1 MIGYII
7 FGVLLILA
15 FYVVSSYNWFQT
27 TKTRITA
34 AIQDIGNQLKRQS
47 SLIPNLEK
55 SAKGYLSHEKG
66 IYEEIVSARKS
77 VEKAAG
83 SKDMSKIE
91 AASDAI
97 SNLVPKLQVLVESN
111 PELKGADVVTRL
123 MDELRDTS
131 DKLMYARR
139 VVIDLSAEYNIR
151 VVTIPSSLI
160 AGMFGF
166 KEQKGIATPTEG
178 EHLEVGKD
186 EMSDPKIS
194 IWRRTTI

>member
-1 MIGYII
+1 MIGYLI
-7 FGVLLILA
+7 FGVLVILA
-15 FYVVSSYNWFQT
+15 FYVVSQYNWFQT
-27 TKTRITA
+27 TATRITA

-47 SLIPNLEK
+47 SLIPNLES

-77 VEKAAG
+77 VEKASG

-111 PELKGADVVTRL
+111 PELKGAEVVTRL

-151 VVTIPSSLI
+151 VVTIPSSII

-166 KEQKGIATPTEG
+166 KAQKGIATPTEG
-178 EHLEVGKD
+178 EHLEVSD
-186 EMSDPKIS
+186 SELSDPKIK
-194 IWRRTTI
+194 I

>member
-15 FYVVSSYNWFQT
+15 FYVVSQYNWFQT

-47 SLIPNLEK
+47 SLIPNLEN
-55 SAKGYLSHEKG
+55 SAKGYLKHEKG

-111 PELKGADVVTRL
+111 PELKGAEVVTRL

-139 VVIDLSAEYNIR
+139 VVIDLSAEFNIR
-151 VVTIPSSLI
+151 VVTIPSSI
-160 AGMFGF
+160 VASMFGF

-178 EHLEVGKD
+178 EHLEVGKG

-194 IWRRTTI
+194 I

>member
-1 MIGYII
+1 MIGYLL
-7 FGVLLILA
+7 FGLLIVIA
-15 FYVVSSYNWFQT
+15 FYVVSQYNWFQT

-47 SLIPNLEK
+47 SLIPNLE
-55 SAKGYLSHEKG
+55 SSTKGYMKHEKG
-66 IYEEIVSARKS
+66 IYEDIVSARKA

-83 SKDMSKIE
+83 GKDMSKIE

-111 PELKGADVVTRL
+111 PELKAAEVVTRL

-151 VVTIPSSLI
+151 VVTLPSNLVANI
-160 AGMFGF
+160 FGF
-166 KEQKGIATPTEG
+166 KEQKGITTPTEG
-178 EHLEVGKD
+178 EHLEVGSD

-194 IWRRTTI
+194 I

>member
-1 MIGYII
+1 MTGYII
-7 FGVLLILA
+7 FGVLIILA
-15 FYVVSSYNWFQT
+15 FYVVSQYNWFQT

-47 SLIPNLEK
+47 SLIPNLEN
-55 SAKGYLSHEKG
+55 SAKGYLKHEKG

-111 PELKGADVVTRL
+111 PELKGAEVVTRL

-151 VVTIPSSLI
+151 IVTLPSNII

-166 KEQKGIATPTEG
+166 KAQKGIATPTEG
-178 EHLEVGKD
+178 EHLEVGKG

-194 IWRRTTI
+194 I

>member
-7 FGVLLILA
+7 FGILLILA
-15 FYVVSSYNWFQT
+15 FYVVSQYNWFQT

-34 AIQDIGNQLKRQS
+34 AIQDIGNQLKRQT
-47 SLIPNLEK
+47 SLIPNLEN
-55 SAKGYLSHEKG
+55 SAKGYLKHEKG
-66 IYEEIVSARKS
+66 IYEEIVSARKA

-83 SKDMSKIE
+83 GKDMSKIE

-111 PELKGADVVTRL
+111 PELKGAEVVTRL

-151 VVTIPSSLI
+151 IVTLPSNII

-166 KEQKGIATPTEG
+166 KAQKGIATPTEG

-194 IWRRTTI
+194 I

>member
-1 MIGYII
+1 MFGYII
-7 FGVLLILA
+7 FGILIVLAL
-15 FYVVSSYNWFQT
+15 YVVSQYNWFQT

-47 SLIPNLEK
+47 SLIPNLEN
-55 SAKGYLSHEKG
+55 SAKGYLKHEKG

-77 VEKAAG
+77 VEKASG

-111 PELKGADVVTRL
+111 PELKAAEVITRL

-139 VVIDLSAEYNIR
+139 VVIDLSAEYNIKI
-151 VVTIPSSLI
+151 VTLPSNII

-178 EHLEVGKD
+178 SHLEVGKD
-186 EMSDPKIS
+186 EMSDPKI
-194 IWRRTTI
+194 TV

>member
-7 FGVLLILA
+7 FGLLVLVAI
-15 FYVVSSYNWFQT
+15 YVVSQYNWFQT

-47 SLIPNLEK
+47 SLIPNLEN
-55 SAKGYLSHEKG
+55 SAKGYLKHEKG

-77 VEKAAG
+77 VEKASG

-111 PELKGADVVTRL
+111 PELKGAEVITRL

-139 VVIDLSAEYNIR
+139 VVIDLSAEFNIK
-151 VVTIPSSLI
+151 VVTLPSNI
-160 AGMFGF
+160 VAGVFGF

-178 EHLEVGKD
+178 GHLEVSQD
-186 EMSDPKIS
+186 EMSDPKV
-194 IWRRTTI
+194 TV

>member
-7 FGVLLILA
+7 FGLLLVLAYYII
-15 FYVVSSYNWFQT
+15 SQYNWFQT

-47 SLIPNLEK
+47 SLIPNLE
-55 SAKGYLSHEKG
+55 SSTKGYLKHEKG
-66 IYEEIVSARKS
+66 IYEEIVSARKA
-77 VEKAAG
+77 VENAAG
-83 SKDMSKIE
+83 GKDMSKIE
-91 AASDAI
+91 AASNAI

-111 PELKGADVVTRL
+111 PELKAAEVVTRL

-139 VVIDLSAEYNIR
+139 VVIDLSAEYNIKI
-151 VVTIPSSLI
+151 VTLPSNVI
-160 AGMFGF
+160 ANMFGF

-186 EMSDPKIS
+186 EMSNPKIS
-194 IWRRTTI
+194 I

>member
-1 MIGYII
+1 MFGYII
-7 FGVLLILA
+7 LGIVVVLA
-15 FYVVSSYNWFQT
+15 FYVVSQYNWFQT

-47 SLIPNLEK
+47 SLIPNLEN
-55 SAKGYLSHEKG
+55 SAKGYLKHEKG

-77 VEKAAG
+77 VEKASG
-83 SKDMSKIE
+83 SKDMAKIE

-111 PELKGADVVTRL
+111 PELKGAEVVTRL

-139 VVIDLSAEYNIR
+139 VVIDLSAEYNIK
-151 VVTIPSSLI
+151 VVTLPSNII

-178 EHLEVGKD
+178 EHLEVGKS
-186 EMSDPKIS
+186 EMSDPKVS
-194 IWRRTTI
+194 I

>member
-7 FGVLLILA
+7 IGLLVLFA
-15 FYVVSSYNWFQT
+15 FYVVSQYNWFQT

-47 SLIPNLEK
+47 SLIPNLES
-55 SAKGYLSHEKG
+55 SAKGYLKHEKG
-66 IYEEIVSARKS
+66 IYEEIVSARKA
-77 VEKAAG
+77 VEKASG
-83 SKDMSKIE
+83 GKDMSKIE
-91 AASDAI
+91 AASNAI

-111 PELKGADVVTRL
+111 PELKGTEVVTRL

-139 VVIDLSAEYNIR
+139 VVIDLSAEYNIKI
-151 VVTIPSSLI
+151 VTLPSNII

-166 KEQKGIATPTEG
+166 KEQKGIATPVEG

-186 EMSDPKIS
+186 EISDPKIN
-194 IWRRTTI
+194 I

>member
-1 MIGYII
+1 MTGYII
-7 FGVLLILA
+7 FGVLIIIA
-15 FYVVSSYNWFQT
+15 FYVVSQYNWFQT

-47 SLIPNLEK
+47 SLIPNLES
-55 SAKGYLSHEKG
+55 SAKGYLKHEKG

-83 SKDMSKIE
+83 SKDMAKIE

-111 PELKGADVVTRL
+111 PELKGAEVVTRL

-139 VVIDLSAEYNIR
+139 VVIDLSAEYNIK
-151 VVTIPSSLI
+151 VVTLPSNLI
-160 AGMFGF
+160 AAMFGF

-194 IWRRTTI
+194 I

>member
-1 MIGYII
+1 MISYII

-15 FYVVSSYNWFQT
+15 FYVVSQYNWFQT

-47 SLIPNLEK
+47 NLIPNLEN
-55 SAKGYLSHEKG
+55 SAKGYLKHEKG
-66 IYEEIVSARKS
+66 IYEEIVSARKA

-83 SKDMSKIE
+83 GKDMSKIE

-151 VVTIPSSLI
+151 IVTLPSNII

-166 KEQKGIATPTEG
+166 KAQKGIATPTEG
-178 EHLEVGKD
+178 EHLEVGKG

-194 IWRRTTI
+194 I

>member
-7 FGVLLILA
+7 FGVLVVLA
-15 FYVVSSYNWFQT
+15 LYVVSQYNWFQT
-27 TKTRITA
+27 TATRITA

-47 SLIPNLEK
+47 SLIPNLES

-91 AASDAI
+91 AASNAI

-111 PELKGADVVTRL
+111 PELKGAEVVTRL

-178 EHLEVGKD
+178 EHLEVGKG

-194 IWRRTTI
+194 I

>member
-7 FGVLLILA
+7 FGLLLVLA
-15 FYVVSSYNWFQT
+15 FYVVSQYNWFQT

-47 SLIPNLEK
+47 SLIPNLEN
-55 SAKGYLSHEKG
+55 STKGYLKHEKG
-66 IYEEIVSARKS
+66 IYEDIVSARKA
-77 VEKAAG
+77 VEKASG
-83 SKDMSKIE
+83 GKDMSKIE

-111 PELKGADVVTRL
+111 PELKGTEVVTRL

-139 VVIDLSAEYNIR
+139 VVIDLSAEYNIK
-151 VVTIPSSLI
+151 VVTLPSNII
-160 AGMFGF
+160 ANMFGF

-186 EMSDPKIS
+186 EMSDPKVS
-194 IWRRTTI
+194 L

>member
-1 MIGYII
+1 MIAYII
-7 FGVLLILA
+7 FGVLLVLA
-15 FYVVSSYNWFQT
+15 FYVVSQYNWFQT

-34 AIQDIGNQLKRQS
+34 AIQDIGNQLKRQA
-47 SLIPNLEK
+47 SLIPNLES

-83 SKDMSKIE
+83 SKDMAKIE

-111 PELKGADVVTRL
+111 PELKGAEVVTRL

-139 VVIDLSAEYNIR
+139 VVIDLSAEFNIK
-151 VVTIPSSLI
+151 VVTMPSNI
-160 AGMFGF
+160 VANMFGF

-194 IWRRTTI
+194 I

>member
-15 FYVVSSYNWFQT
+15 FYVVSQYNWFQA

-47 SLIPNLEK
+47 NLIPNLEN
-55 SAKGYLSHEKG
+55 SAKGYLKHEKD
-66 IYEEIVSARKS
+66 IYGEIVSARKS

-83 SKDMSKIE
+83 SKDMAKIE

-111 PELKGADVVTRL
+111 PELKGAEVVTRL

-151 VVTIPSSLI
+151 IVTLPSNII
-160 AGMFGF
+160 ASVFGF

-186 EMSDPKIS
+186 EMSDPKI
-194 IWRRTTI
+194 TI